1 MLLPPG
7 ATGLGVADCRLFREM
22 QTQGLWI
29 ERDMNST
36 NSNLYRHLAPN
47 AIALLLCSLG
57 MLVLISWHSP
67 HLFKSIYPYATLM
80 AYNTAIGFL
89 GCGIGLYALSRN
101 QRRLT
106 LFTSLVVIAIGA
118 LTLIDL
124 FSNAP
129 INASR
134 WFMNFLGTTP
144 LRVQLSSPTTCLV
157 FILSGVAILL
167 SSAEQGVR
175 LVVAILLCILI
186 LFLTLVAVVGQNF
199 GAIPNSAWLGIK
211 MAPQTAIG
219 FTLFAAGLMFLRLN
233 AAAYAFSKLSV
244 FSRLATGYIF
254 LSLLFICIASIGSS
268 QINAVALFTQ
278 QLYEEPTQV
287 NNAMLRLR
295 GSVNKLN
302 RELKD
307 LAVNPHL
314 ANKINIPESLTD
326 TRYAVA
332 KEMELITRKLGPE
345 ATANL
350 QATFAR
356 WLNSVSDTYAQLI
369 AGNID
374 AFREKTLDETQSLT
388 RVIEHQSE
396 EIIQQHD
403 RVQKLNDRVH
413 DTTANAGYLI
423 LFILSGF
430 LAIGFLVAAI
440 ITRSL
445 NGQLQTIRNTME
457 QLARGDSSVSIP
469 FHDAT
474 HEMGSMA
481 KTLVVFAENIEA
493 RKRSAQQLIQH
504 QTELESSN
512 SRLAQTNK
520 ELETF
525 AYVASHDLKSP
536 LRGIAQL
543 STWIEED
550 LAEKEFAE
558 VGKHTQMLRN
568 RIQRMEKLLDDM
580 LVFYRAGKTDGKF
593 TVINLAQMAAE
604 LFEIQ
609 NTKAGLRLEL
619 GENLPTF
626 ETLSTPFEQVIRNL
640 FSNAIKHHDL
650 DQGVIRLE
658 CTNIRD
664 KFYEISVSDDGPGIP
679 EKFQE
684 RVFGMF
690 QTLKPRDELEGS
702 GMGLALIKKLVEA
715 YGGSIKL
722 SSQGR
727 GCRFTFT
734 WPQVIKEK
742 ASL

>member
-1 MLLPPG
+1 
-7 ATGLGVADCRLFREM
+7 
-22 QTQGLWI
+22 
-29 ERDMNST
+29 MNST

-47 AIALLLCSLG
+47 AIALLLCALG

-89 GCGIGLYALSRN
+89 GCGIGLYAITIR
-101 QRRLT
+101 QWRLT
-106 LFTSLVVIAIGA
+106 LLASLVVVSIGL
-118 LTLIDL
+118 LTLLDL
-124 FSNAP
+124 FSNTP
-129 INASR
+129 INTST
-134 WFMNFLGTTP
+134 WFITFLSEPP
-144 LRVQLSSPTTCLV
+144 LRLQPSSPTTSLV
-157 FILSGVAILL
+157 FIISGVAILL
-167 SSAEQGVR
+167 SFSELGVKM
-175 LVVAILLCILI
+175 VIAMLLCALI
-186 LFLTLVAVVGQNF
+186 LFLTLTAVIGQRF
-199 GAIPNSAWLGIK
+199 GVTPDSAWLGIK
-211 MAPQTAIG
+211 MAPQSAIG
-219 FTLFAAGLMFLRLN
+219 FVLFVSGLIFLRFS
-233 AAAYAFSKLSV
+233 AATLAFNRLSV
-244 FSRLATGYIF
+244 FSRLATGYVF
-254 LSLLFICIASIGSS
+254 LSVLFIGIGSIGSS
-268 QINAVALFTQ
+268 QINSVALFTQ
-278 QLYEEPTQV
+278 QLYEEPIQV
-287 NNAMLRLR
+287 NNALLRLK
-295 GSVNKLN
+295 GHINKLN
-302 RELKD
+302 RQLKD
-307 LAVNPHL
+307 IAVNPHL
-314 ANKINIPESLTD
+314 ANEFNIPESLID
-326 TRYAVA
+326 TRFAVTQ
-332 KEMELITRKLGPE
+332 EIDLISRKLGDDKPRK
-345 ATANL
+345 L
-350 QATFAR
+350 HATFNLWQKA
-356 WLNSVSDTYAQLI
+356 VSDTYAQLV
-369 AGNID
+369 AGNVELY
-374 AFREKTLDETQSLT
+374 REKMLVDTQSLT
-388 RVIEHQSE
+388 LEIEHQCE
-396 EIIQQHD
+396 ELIQQQQD
-403 RVQKLNDRVH
+403 RVQTLNKQVKGITD
-413 DTTANAGYLI
+413 NAGYLM

-430 LAIGFLVAAI
+430 LILGFLVAAI

-457 QLARGDSSVSIP
+457 QLARGDSSVLIP
-469 FHDAT
+469 FHDAP

-580 LVFYRAGKTDGKF
+580 LIFYRAGKTDGKF